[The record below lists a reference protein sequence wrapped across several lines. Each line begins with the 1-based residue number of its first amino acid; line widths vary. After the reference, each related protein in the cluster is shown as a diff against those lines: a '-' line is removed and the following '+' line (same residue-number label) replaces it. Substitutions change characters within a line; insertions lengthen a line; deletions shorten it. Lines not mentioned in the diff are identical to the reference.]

1 MVQIQNSR
9 SKREVECPISKP
21 YKAMSSY
28 QCQKAISAAVKKSLR
43 QTTEIFDTCDK
54 QQGWSAFISRVYYLS
69 QVVWSW
75 NVNKW
80 DATW

>member
-43 QTTEIFDTCDK
+43 QTTEILDTCDK
-54 QQGWSAFISRVYYLS
+54 QQG
-69 QVVWSW
+69 
-75 NVNKW
+75 
-80 DATW
+80 